1 MQKEEFLI
9 AILIIYMLKH
19 FLVENL
25 IYFPKEFLINSKQKV
40 LI

>member
-1 MQKEEFLI
+1 MQIEEFLTV
-9 AILIIYMLKH
+9 ILIIYMLKH

-25 IYFPKEFLINSKQKV
+25 IYFPKELLINSKKIV